1 MATGHTVSLDVG
13 VSRTD
18 LPRGP
23 QVWSESVPGARSLA
37 LGVWVGSG
45 SAHEPDGLQGIAHLL
60 EHMVFKAT
68 ERRSAREIAI
78 AIEGLGGSLDA
89 YTSREHTLYQAR
101 VLGEHLETAVDVLTD
116 LVFHPLLRQED
127 LELERNVILEEIA
140 AVEDTPDDWIFDW
153 HARALWGEHP
163 YGRPI
168 LGGRETVRAIGR
180 EDLARWWAAA
190 YRPSRCVV
198 TAAGCV
204 EPEALV
210 EAVARAFPRA
220 EGPAAPGAEVL
231 APEGP
236 GGPRDGA
243 VERETSQMHLCLG
256 ARAFAH
262 TDLRR
267 PALEVLTTV
276 LGGGMSSRLFQTVR
290 EELGLAYAVYAFHSL
305 YRRGGQ
311 LGVYAGTEPAKAGR
325 ALEAVLA
332 EIGRLASEPVPEAEL
347 AAAKNQVKGHRL
359 LALEST
365 TARMVR
371 LAQFPL
377 FDEPYETVEDS
388 LARTEG
394 VPAAEV
400 QAVGAE
406 LLAPERLTVVRLGPP
421 ERARPVLKT
430 LPA

>member
-1 MATGHTVSLDVG
+1 
-13 VSRTD
+13 
-18 LPRGP
+18 
-23 QVWSESVPGARSLA
+23 
-37 LGVWVGSG
+37 
-45 SAHEPDGLQGIAHLL
+45 
-60 EHMVFKAT
+60 
-68 ERRSAREIAI
+68 
-78 AIEGLGGSLDA
+78 
-89 YTSREHTLYQAR
+89 
-101 VLGEHLETAVDVLTD
+101 
-116 LVFHPLLRQED
+116 
-127 LELERNVILEEIA
+127 
-140 AVEDTPDDWIFDW
+140 
-153 HARALWGEHP
+153 
-163 YGRPI
+163 
-168 LGGRETVRAIGR
+168 
-180 EDLARWWAAA
+180 
-190 YRPSRCVV
+190 
-198 TAAGCV
+198 
-204 EPEALV
+204 
-210 EAVARAFPRA
+210 
-220 EGPAAPGAEVL
+220 
-231 APEGP
+231 
-236 GGPRDGA
+236 
-243 VERETSQMHLCLG
+243 
-256 ARAFAH
+256 
-262 TDLRR
+262 
-267 PALEVLTTV
+267 
-276 LGGGMSSRLFQTVR
+276 MSSRLFQTVR